1 MTDYR
6 PIGAETPESRSRNEA
21 PYPFSGSSR
30 PLIFAF
36 STLDGLNTI
45 TLRGRM
51 GTSTPVLGLRPTRS
65 PLERTTNEPKPD
77 SLTVSPRAAASQIS
91 SRTDWTS
98 SAELRARQSDLLIN
112 DFRQIGASHG
122 LSRFAANP
130 NVRHIEPHSISPY
143 RAMSAL
149 DRAGPQ
155 RAPANMS
162 EPYRIPLLSPG
173 DP

>member
-6 PIGAETPESRSRNEA
+6 LIRTETPGRPLGQEA
-21 PYPFSGSSR
+21 PYSFSGTSR
-30 PLIFAF
+30 PLILAF

-65 PLERTTNEPKPD
+65 PLERTTKEPKPD

-98 SAELRARQSDLLIN
+98 SADS
-112 DFRQIGASHG
+112 
-122 LSRFAANP
+122 
-130 NVRHIEPHSISPY
+130 VRDKPIF
-143 RAMSAL
+143 
-149 DRAGPQ
+149 
-155 RAPANMS
+155 
-162 EPYRIPLLSPG
+162 
-173 DP
+173 